1 MLSASIDNLIKD
13 LKPRQ
18 RDVLISR
25 FGLDDGKKKTL
36 ASIGGK
42 YNLTRE
48 RVRQIEEEALRTV
61 QKSYRRKRKINQRN

>member
-48 RVRQIEEEALRTV
+48 RIRQIEEEALRTV
-61 QKSYRRKRKINQRN
+61 QNHIDEKEKINQRN